1 LGKGGKYNNMIRTG
15 IGYDTHKLVKG
26 KNLIVGGVSISS
38 NYKSVGHS
46 DGDSLI
52 HAIIDSLLG
61 AANLGDIGRHFPS
74 DDKTLKGSPSSYF
87 LKEIIDKLSRR
98 KYYIVNIDSTIILQK
113 PMVGPHITK
122 IKKNLSTI
130 MNINESKVS
139 VKATTTDGL
148 GFVGTSEGWSALAIS
163 TLSTQ
168 Y

>member
-1 LGKGGKYNNMIRTG
+1 MIRTG

-26 KNLIVGGVSISS
+26 NNLIIGGITIPS

-52 HAIIDSLLG
+52 HAIIDSILG
-61 AANLGDIGRHFPS
+61 AASLGDIGQHFPS

-87 LKEIIDKLSRR
+87 LKEIIDKVVRNN
-98 KYYIVNIDSTIILQK
+98 YYVVNIDSTIILQK
-113 PMVGPHITK
+113 PIVGPYITK
-122 IKKNLSTI
+122 IKKNLSKLMDI
-130 MNINESKVS
+130 DENKVS

-163 TLSTQ
+163 TLTTKN
-168 Y
+168 